1 MRPIWT
7 YRSVDVRLF
16 SDTPSNLSADQSGM
30 KIDSWRLEYV
40 ETRLHHVWSSI
51 LESRVVPLRGVRW
64 MYILG
69 CTTGL

>member
-7 YRSVDVRLF
+7 YRPVNVRLF

-30 KIDSWRLEYV
+30 KIDSWRLEDV
-40 ETRLHHVWSSI
+40 EARLHYVWSSI
-51 LESRVVPLRGVRW
+51 LESGVAPLRGVQW